1 MLFQM
6 TIHHLE
12 GNMKKALFVLLAL
25 VLVLAISCSPEHEH
39 KYEEKTV
46 PATCTKDGKTSK
58 VCSCGAEIEVV
69 KIPATGHSEDLI
81 LEVGAEPTEEKE
93 GYYNYVCPVCEEV
106 VKTEVIPV
114 LSPRTIFVPKN
125 VELKKMSN
133 EKYQEIEDWFPSISG
148 SETNTYITKLDEA
161 KFKEGAKY
169 TFTNG
174 PFNSLQV
181 TFSGSGSVYVEI
193 VEGGTTTIKITGN
206 ITTTDSTFGTVE
218 GVYENAVITID
229 NEQNISYK
237 PQNSITLTGL
247 PNGIKNE
254 DYLGMVLM
262 AFNDIKILKL
272 LDFSGYRIDET
283 KRSDG
288 SSSNTMSEVTI
299 YDKEGSSY
307 YIFRIEAEG
316 KVFDSCR
323 VMGES
328 GTLKTIYLKYGQDFY
343 DPASVDALV

>member
-1 MLFQM
+1 
-6 TIHHLE
+6 
-12 GNMKKALFVLLAL
+12 MKKALFVLLAL
-25 VLVLAISCSPEHEH
+25 VLVFAISCSPEHEH

-81 LEVGAEPTEEKE
+81 LEVGVEPTEEKE
-93 GYYNYVCPVCEEV
+93 GYYNYVCPVCKEV
-106 VKTEVIPV
+106 AKTEVIPV

-125 VELKKMSN
+125 VELKKMSK
-133 EKYQEIEDWFPSISG
+133 EKYQEIKAWVSSISG
-148 SETNTYITKLDEA
+148 SETYTYITKLDEA

-169 TFTNG
+169 TFSYG
-174 PFNSLQV
+174 PFNGLEV

-193 VEGGTTTIKITGN
+193 VEDGSTTIKITGN
-206 ITTTDSTFGTVE
+206 ITTTDLKFGTVE

-229 NEQNISYK
+229 EAQKISYE
-237 PQNSITLTGL
+237 PQTSITLTGL
-247 PNGIKNE
+247 KTGIKEE

-262 AFNDIKILKL
+262 AFNDIDILEL
-272 LDFSGYRIDET
+272 LDFSGYRIVET
-283 KRSDG
+283 KIIDG

-299 YDKEGSSY
+299 FDKEGSFYVIS
-307 YIFRIEAEG
+307 RIEADG
-316 KVFDSCR
+316 IVFDSCL

-328 GTLKTIYLKYGQDFY
+328 GIPKIIYFKYGQDFY
-343 DPASVDALV
+343 DPASVDALLSEKK

>member
-1 MLFQM
+1 
-6 TIHHLE
+6 
-12 GNMKKALFVLLAL
+12 MKKALFVLLAL
-25 VLVLAISCSPEHEH
+25 VLVFAISCSPEHEH

-106 VKTEVIPV
+106 AKTEVIPV

-125 VELKKMSN
+125 VELKKMSK
-133 EKYQEIEDWFPSISG
+133 EKYQEFEAWVSSISG
-148 SETNTYITKLDEA
+148 STTYTYITKLDEA
-161 KFKEGAKY
+161 EFKKEAKY

-174 PFNSLQV
+174 PFNGLEV

-193 VEGGTTTIKITGN
+193 VKDGSTTIKITGN
-206 ITTTDSTFGTVE
+206 ITTTDSTFGTVA

-229 NEQNISYK
+229 EAQNISYD

-247 PNGIKNE
+247 PTGINE
-254 DYLGMVLM
+254 KGYLGMVLM
-262 AFNDIKILKL
+262 AFNDVNILEL
-272 LDFSGYRIDET
+272 LDFSGYRIVEM
-283 KRSDG
+283 KMIDG
-288 SSSNTMSEVTI
+288 SSSNTMSVVTI
-299 YDKEGSSY
+299 FDKEESSPY
-307 YIFRIEAEG
+307 YISRIEADG
-316 KVFDSCR
+316 KVFDSCH
-323 VMGES
+323 VMRES
-328 GTLKTIYLKYGQDFY
+328 GIPKIIYFKYGQDFY
-343 DPASVDALV
+343 DPASVDALLSESE

>member
-1 MLFQM
+1 
-6 TIHHLE
+6 
-12 GNMKKALFVLLAL
+12 MKKALFVLLAL
-25 VLVLAISCSPEHEH
+25 VLVFAISCSPEHEH

-81 LEVGAEPTEEKE
+81 LEVGVEPTEEKE

-106 VKTEVIPV
+106 AKTEVIPV

-125 VELKKMSN
+125 VELKKMSQ
-133 EKYQEIEDWFPSISG
+133 EKYQEFEAWVSSISG
-148 SETNTYITKLDEA
+148 SATYTYITKLDQA
-161 KFKEGAKY
+161 KFNEGAKY

-174 PFNSLQV
+174 PYNGLEV

-206 ITTTDSTFGTVE
+206 ITTTDSTFGKVE

-229 NEQNISYK
+229 KKISYK

-247 PNGIKNE
+247 PTGREE

-262 AFNDIKILKL
+262 AFHDVNILEL
-272 LDFSGYRIDET
+272 LGLSGYRIEE
-283 KRSDG
+283 KKIIDG
-288 SSSNTMSEVTI
+288 SSSNTMSVVTI
-299 YDKEGSSY
+299 FDKEESSPY
-307 YIFRIEAEG
+307 YISRIEADG
-316 KVFDSCR
+316 KVFDSCH
-323 VMGES
+323 VMRES
-328 GTLKTIYLKYGQDFY
+328 GIPKIIYFKYGQDFY
-343 DPASVDALV
+343 DPASVDALLSESE